1 MNPDIR
7 TDQAAV
13 FINEMRNFLSRRA
26 GWSGNKIEVDAEA
39 EIGSFLDELRGPRR
53 NFHIGKHPGAC
64 QDAVVDRFN
73 NAVGYAFG
81 KTVIVALN

>member
-1 MNPDIR
+1 MNPNIR
-7 TDQAAV
+7 ADQASF
-13 FINEMRNFLSRRA
+13 FIDEMRNFFGRRT
-26 GWSGNKIEVDAEA
+26 GWPGDEIKVDTEA

-53 NFHIGKHPGAC
+53 DFHIGKHPGAC

-73 NAVGYAFG
+73 NAIGNTFG